1 MLRFKTKTVNV
12 DDLAEITFLLES
24 DWAIDSEN
32 SDETVVLFSQEM

>member
-24 DWAIDSEN
+24 GWDLDSEN

>member
-24 DWAIDSEN
+24 DWVIDSEN
-32 SDETVVLFSQEM
+32 SHETVVLFSREM

>member
-32 SDETVVLFSQEM
+32 SDKTVVLFSQEM